1 MSATTM
7 PIFDEADQLLDLL
20 ENGVFNALL
29 RGVLHAVQFTVITS
43 PNKVLESYTFTVGNF
58 DFVSPHGDRASMRT
72 MISKG
77 KGLIRRLRTMCS
89 ENPPLPN
96 ERSLGIHV
104 FYTPECPGSYD
115 MPGFADSR
123 DNTIEYPR
131 TSYRERTR
139 RFYGS
144 VDSGFHTLGL
154 RANSLLSTSPGGEAY
169 FPSVEE
175 ANDDIVLHS
184 YELNPNFHLLL
195 DACGAANIDVV
206 RFILDS
212 HDDPENPLPLGSVD
226 LHQRDDSGDTPI
238 LAAAGSLIYPDED
251 ADEAEDEGLDRNEW
265 IRNRITRSHQLINFL
280 LDRGCSATDVNPP
293 LPNDLSPWGNQVQGS
308 VIGLSVSTG
317 TGPLIQ
323 RLLDSGADI
332 YLKHQHLHHPRVPLQ
347 SSTTDT
353 HTHDVTTLHL
363 TSLFYNSDA
372 VKLLLNHQNHKANG
386 NPDLTSSCDSDGRSP
401 LHWAASGSAESDCRL
416 LDKQLKIT
424 ETLRLLLDHDSTGI
438 NLVDKTGST
447 PLHYAARS
455 HARCGCTQYAE
466 LAIRNLL
473 EYKADP
479 RIPDGS
485 GRTILHLL
493 GYHSHQGD
501 PINTTLLESI
511 LSHGANINHT
521 ENNGKTALH
530 VFAQNLR
537 QVSAAKF
544 LIEHGA
550 DFRARNALRETPFH
564 AAARG
569 FLNDH
574 VRRDGRDTEVTTA
587 NKIRLQDEI
596 MLALNNAAG
605 EDAAMLMNQPNAEDC
620 SNGEARAAV
629 HSIRRLGIMRSE
641 EGKKME
647 HYYKIGSSKF
657 LLNKTIPACNTICSE
672 ILDPMLLIEEY
683 YDIPPHNP
691 LPMVRSHW
699 SKSGVSLLGILISE
713 SGEWYNAIEPR
724 WQPRLWER
732 VANGYFFEGQTSNSV
747 LKRLLDWKDEEEF
760 GDVVYTRE
768 AKKMKLK

>member
-1 MSATTM
+1 MIALPPRQFIASCSPEDVIAPGTLYLEDTLFSA
-7 PIFDEADQLLDLL
+7 
-20 ENGVFNALL
+20 
-29 RGVLHAVQFTVITS
+29 
-43 PNKVLESYTFTVGNF
+43 
-58 DFVSPHGDRASMRT
+58 AS
-72 MISKG
+72 
-77 KGLIRRLRTMCS
+77 
-89 ENPPLPN
+89 
-96 ERSLGIHV
+96 
-104 FYTPECPGSYD
+104 
-115 MPGFADSR
+115 
-123 DNTIEYPR
+123 
-131 TSYRERTR
+131 
-139 RFYGS
+139 YGS
-144 VDSGFHTLGL
+144 PETL
-154 RANSLLSTSPGGEAY
+154 RILLG
-169 FPSVEE
+169 
-175 ANDDIVLHS
+175 
-184 YELNPNFHLLL
+184 LNPNFHLLL

-226 LHQRDDSGDTPI
+226 LHQRDDPGDTPI

-293 LPNDLSPWGNQVQGS
+293 LPNDLSPWGNQVQDS

-386 NPDLTSSCDSDGRSP
+386 NPDLTSSCDSDGRFP

-424 ETLRLLLDHDSTGI
+424 ETFDCSSTTILLVSTLLTKLD
-438 NLVDKTGST
+438 
-447 PLHYAARS
+447 PRP
-455 HARCGCTQYAE
+455 CTM
-466 LAIRNLL
+466 LL
-473 EYKADP
+473 EATLGAVAP
-479 RIPDGS
+479 R
-485 GRTILHLL
+485 
-493 GYHSHQGD
+493 YHSHQGD

-537 QVSAAKF
+537 QFSAAKF

-605 EDAAMLMNQPNAEDC
+605 EDAVMLMNQPNAEGKTPRD
-620 SNGEARAAV
+620 
-629 HSIRRLGIMRSE
+629 LLE
-641 EGKKME
+641 ETR
-647 HYYKIGSSKF
+647 
-657 LLNKTIPACNTICSE
+657 N
-672 ILDPMLLIEEY
+672 
-683 YDIPPHNP
+683 
-691 LPMVRSHW
+691 
-699 SKSGVSLLGILISE
+699 
-713 SGEWYNAIEPR
+713 R
-724 WQPRLWER
+724 WQGIAQPISGPGRGR
-732 VANGYFFEGQTSNSV
+732 GRGRGQLV
-747 LKRLLDWKDEEEF
+747 
-760 GDVVYTRE
+760 G
-768 AKKMKLK
+768 A

>member
-1 MSATTM
+1 MAESNSPTSS
-7 PIFDEADQLLDLL
+7 QLELPESPSQIIGRRRNRLLSIIKQNDLS
-20 ENGVFNALL
+20 LL
-29 RGVLHAVQFTVITS
+29 RQFIASCSPEDVIAPGT
-43 PNKVLESYTFTVGNF
+43 PYLEDTLFSA
-58 DFVSPHGDRASMRT
+58 AS
-72 MISKG
+72 
-77 KGLIRRLRTMCS
+77 
-89 ENPPLPN
+89 
-96 ERSLGIHV
+96 
-104 FYTPECPGSYD
+104 
-115 MPGFADSR
+115 
-123 DNTIEYPR
+123 
-131 TSYRERTR
+131 
-139 RFYGS
+139 YGS
-144 VDSGFHTLGL
+144 PEALRILLGVY
-154 RANSLLSTSPGGEAY
+154 AAAPE
-169 FPSVEE
+169 
-175 ANDDIVLHS
+175 IVKK
-184 YELNPNFHLLL
+184 LNPNFRLLL

-212 HDDPENPLPLGSVD
+212 HADPENPLPLGSVD

-251 ADEAEDEGLDRNEW
+251 ADEVEDEGLDRNEW

-293 LPNDLSPWGNQVQGS
+293 LPNGLSPWGNQVQDS

-317 TGPLIQ
+317 SGPLIQ
-323 RLLDSGADI
+323 RLVDSGADI
-332 YLKHQHLHHPRVPLQ
+332 YLKHQHIHHPRVPLQ

-353 HTHDVTTLHL
+353 RTHDVTTLHL
-363 TSLFYNSDA
+363 ASLFYNSDA

-386 NPDLTSSCDSDGRSP
+386 NPDLTSSCDSDGRFP
-401 LHWAASGSAESDCRL
+401 LHWAASGSAESDCGL
-416 LDKQLKIT
+416 LDKQLKIS

-521 ENNGKTALH
+521 EKNGKTALH
-530 VFAQNLR
+530 VFTQNLR

-550 DFRARNALRETPFH
+550 DFRARNTFRETPFH

-569 FLNDH
+569 FLSDH
-574 VRRDGRDTEVTTA
+574 VRRDGRDPEVTTA

-596 MLALNNAAG
+596 MLALNKAAG
-605 EDAAMLMNQPNAEDC
+605 EDAAMLMNQPNAEGKTPRD
-620 SNGEARAAV
+620 
-629 HSIRRLGIMRSE
+629 LLE
-641 EGKKME
+641 ETR
-647 HYYKIGSSKF
+647 
-657 LLNKTIPACNTICSE
+657 N
-672 ILDPMLLIEEY
+672 
-683 YDIPPHNP
+683 
-691 LPMVRSHW
+691 
-699 SKSGVSLLGILISE
+699 
-713 SGEWYNAIEPR
+713 R
-724 WQPRLWER
+724 WQGIARPISGPGRGR
-732 VANGYFFEGQTSNSV
+732 GRGRGQPV
-747 LKRLLDWKDEEEF
+747 
-760 GDVVYTRE
+760 G
-768 AKKMKLK
+768 A

>member
-1 MSATTM
+1 MAESNSPTSS
-7 PIFDEADQLLDLL
+7 QLELPESPSQIIGRRRKRLVSIIKQNDLS
-20 ENGVFNALL
+20 LL
-29 RGVLHAVQFTVITS
+29 RQFIASCSPEDVIAPGT
-43 PNKVLESYTFTVGNF
+43 PYLEDTLFSA
-58 DFVSPHGDRASMRT
+58 AS
-72 MISKG
+72 
-77 KGLIRRLRTMCS
+77 
-89 ENPPLPN
+89 
-96 ERSLGIHV
+96 
-104 FYTPECPGSYD
+104 
-115 MPGFADSR
+115 
-123 DNTIEYPR
+123 
-131 TSYRERTR
+131 
-139 RFYGS
+139 YGS
-144 VDSGFHTLGL
+144 PEALRILLGVYT
-154 RANSLLSTSPGGEAY
+154 AAPE
-169 FPSVEE
+169 
-175 ANDDIVLHS
+175 IVKK
-184 YELNPNFHLLL
+184 LNPNFRLLL

-251 ADEAEDEGLDRNEW
+251 ADDVEDEGLDRNEW

-293 LPNDLSPWGNQVQGS
+293 LPNDLSPWGNQVQDS

-323 RLLDSGADI
+323 RLVDSGADM
-332 YLKHQHLHHPRVPLQ
+332 YLKHQHLHHPRIPLQ

-353 HTHDVTTLHL
+353 RTHDVTTLHL
-363 TSLFYNSDA
+363 ASLFYNSDA

-386 NPDLTSSCDSDGRSP
+386 NPDLTSSCDSDGRFP

-416 LDKQLKIT
+416 LDKQPKIT

-530 VFAQNLR
+530 VFTQNLR

-550 DFRARNALRETPFH
+550 DFRARNTLRETPFH

-605 EDAAMLMNQPNAEDC
+605 EDAAMLMNQPNAEGK
-620 SNGEARAAV
+620 SPRY
-629 HSIRRLGIMRSE
+629 LLE
-641 EGKKME
+641 ETR
-647 HYYKIGSSKF
+647 
-657 LLNKTIPACNTICSE
+657 N
-672 ILDPMLLIEEY
+672 
-683 YDIPPHNP
+683 
-691 LPMVRSHW
+691 
-699 SKSGVSLLGILISE
+699 
-713 SGEWYNAIEPR
+713 R
-724 WQPRLWER
+724 WQGIAQPISGPGRGR
-732 VANGYFFEGQTSNSV
+732 GRGRGQPV
-747 LKRLLDWKDEEEF
+747 
-760 GDVVYTRE
+760 G
-768 AKKMKLK
+768 A